1 MNFCLF
7 CEKKIEFF
15 IFLKSIRGKIWK
27 KYAHWLEESNFNS
40 WQVEAEKACVEME
53 SIKKIWF
60 EFQTK
65 NTKCIPAG
73 IVWQKQKKKLYTYTV
88 SKYERKKI

>member
-1 MNFCLF
+1 MT
-7 CEKKIEFF
+7 
-15 IFLKSIRGKIWK
+15 SHG
-27 KYAHWLEESNFNS
+27 
-40 WQVEAEKACVEME
+40 VEAEKACVEME

>member
-1 MNFCLF
+1 MT
-7 CEKKIEFF
+7 
-15 IFLKSIRGKIWK
+15 SHG
-27 KYAHWLEESNFNS
+27 
-40 WQVEAEKACVEME
+40 VEAEKACVEME

-65 NTKCIPAG
+65 NTKCFIIPAG